1 MGTTKNTTPA
11 TEAAAGVNTDQVLS
25 AEEIATQ
32 EAAAKEA
39 AAKEAAAVVV
49 EAQEA
54 AAKEA
59 AAQEAASIEAA
70 AVVVE
75 AELIP
80 AGKFIAENCDEY
92 ELVVNEFAFKGK
104 KYTKE
109 EALRDHPDVLEHL
122 ISVQSFILKK
132 V

>member
-11 TEAAAGVNTDQVLS
+11 AEAVAGVNTGQALS
-25 AEEIATQ
+25 AEEIA
-32 EAAAKEA
+32 
-39 AAKEAAAVVV
+39 
-49 EAQEA
+49 AQ
-54 AAKEA
+54 EA
-59 AAQEAASIEAA
+59 AAQEAAATEAAAKESA

-80 AGKFIAENCDEY
+80 AGKFIAENGDEY
-92 ELVVNEFAFKGK
+92 EIVVNEFAFKGK

-109 EALRDHPDVLEHL
+109 EALSDHTDVLEHL
-122 ISVQSFILKK
+122 ISVNSFILKK